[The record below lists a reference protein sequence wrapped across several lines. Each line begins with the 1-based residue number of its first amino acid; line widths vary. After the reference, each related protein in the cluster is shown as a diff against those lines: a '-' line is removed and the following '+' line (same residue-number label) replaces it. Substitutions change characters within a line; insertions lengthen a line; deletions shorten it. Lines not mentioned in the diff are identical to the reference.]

1 MITTEFNHQDLYDEA
16 VKKGTNVVRLLF
28 DNHIYKM
35 IDKKDFEISSRGH
48 NNSMVQISDLGG
60 INVSVRIKTKGR
72 LEKIGNG
79 QGRKKRI

>member
-1 MITTEFNHQDLYDEA
+1 
-16 VKKGTNVVRLLF
+16 
-28 DNHIYKM
+28 M